1 MAKISAPLQWLAIKF
16 IRFYQIVISPMIGPR
31 CRFTPT
37 CSQYAIE
44 AINLHG
50 IVKGCWFAASRL
62 IRCQPLSEGGY
73 DPVPDCCV
81 NEHRAKKHCA
91 NKNKPK

>member
-1 MAKISAPLQWLAIKF
+1 MAKISAALQWVVIKF
-16 IRFYQIVISPMIGPR
+16 IRGYQLFISPMIGPR

-44 AINLHG
+44 AIILHG
-50 IVKGCWFAASRL
+50 IIKGCWLAASR
-62 IRCQPLSEGGY
+62 IIKCQPLSEGGY
-73 DPVPDCCV
+73 DPVPTC
-81 NEHRAKKHCA
+81 CA